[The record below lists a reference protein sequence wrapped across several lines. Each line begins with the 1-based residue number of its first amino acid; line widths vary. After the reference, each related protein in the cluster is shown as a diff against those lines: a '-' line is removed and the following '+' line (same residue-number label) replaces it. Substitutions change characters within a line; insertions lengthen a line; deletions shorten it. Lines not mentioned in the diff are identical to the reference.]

1 MSVISLLKYRGR
13 DKLKKRDILCGK
25 IDEAIKHLGEK

>member
-25 IDEAIKHLGEK
+25 IDEADR